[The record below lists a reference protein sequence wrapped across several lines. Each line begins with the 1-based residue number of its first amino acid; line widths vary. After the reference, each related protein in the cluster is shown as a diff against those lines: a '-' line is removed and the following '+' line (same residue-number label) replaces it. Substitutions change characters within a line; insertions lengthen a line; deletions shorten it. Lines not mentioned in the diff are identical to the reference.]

1 MYRTDLLLFK
11 CLPCILGRFLPC
23 FNSVA
28 SMPISYSLPQIP
40 NGSLSR
46 LVSSSFLYWR
56 IRLVARLLGSPW
68 HVKFYWSC
76 SCYVKYLVWSRGE
89 EELVLE
95 PACHCMQCT
104 GRARLKCG
112 ESNISSKEGWSF
124 VLEYPVAW
132 WGNVWDVESSVDI
145 PMTVR
150 ADLGSGLLSP
160 NPCSLPDCWVTVED
174 TVFLCLFTVW
184 LHCLTSG
191 KSSELEV
198 LDTVGWL
205 FLQRHVI

>member
-124 VLEYPVAW
+124 VLEYPVAGGETFEMW
-132 WGNVWDVESSVDI
+132 K
-145 PMTVR
+145 
-150 ADLGSGLLSP
+150 ALLI
-160 NPCSLPDCWVTVED
+160 SLW
-174 TVFLCLFTVW
+174 
-184 LHCLTSG
+184 
-191 KSSELEV
+191 
-198 LDTVGWL
+198 
-205 FLQRHVI
+205 